1 MDPQQVQE
9 MANALQQLQ
18 TRVNQLATENE
29 ALRNQHLGMQAMAES
44 IGELAKNLGKKDDKK
59 DRRLLVDTKGLGK
72 PEMFNN
78 DELGFR
84 RWSRTICNLTV
95 GVFGKEF
102 QDVLE
107 FCLDRDDPVDMT
119 ELVTKFGIDPEIDP
133 EAGIPG
139 LEDKC
144 DQLYRVLSS
153 LTSGESEDLVVGCA
167 NLDASGYEAWRR
179 LNRRWDPVTAGRK
192 RNILRAILNPERTK
206 SWEGVRPAI
215 EQLDDLIR
223 RYEARKN
230 ESGARE
236 VLSDDIKCTAIELL
250 VPQDLEKHLILN
262 KSRLTNYSLIKQEIE
277 VLMETTL
284 GSKSKIHRPGSA
296 AASSHQG
303 PAPME
308 VDAIT
313 QWLGSLVKGK
323 GKGKGNGKGNKGDKG
338 GGKKGNPSKDIEC
351 YNCGKKGH
359 KASDCWAKKSDKPG
373 KGNSKGKKGKG
384 KGSGKKGSKGTGKK
398 GAAAFEEAEE
408 YDGAEEEP
416 APEEEEMGLF
426 EVNGTEVKETQANG
440 LEWMKFNLDTG
451 AAQTAI
457 PEKWNAIKVKPGS
470 TVTFKTASGEL
481 VPGQGTGVY
490 EGSDENGGR
499 CRISGP
505 VTNVHKPL
513 VSAYRC
519 MSKGRLLVLDENGGH
534 IVPLNTPV
542 AYDIQKA
549 LKKASWKQKQRW
561 IPVYQENGIYNFY
574 LKGKSPVNG
583 KPETSLG
590 GFGRQPEA

>member
-1 MDPQQVQE
+1 MDTQQVQE
-9 MANALQQLQ
+9 MANAIQQLQ

-29 ALRNQHLGMQAMAES
+29 ALRSQHVGMQAMAES

-84 RWSRTICNLTV
+84 RWSGTICNLTV

-119 ELVTKFGIDPEIDP
+119 ELTNKFGIDPEIDP
-133 EAGIPG
+133 DAGIPG

-167 NLDASGYEAWRR
+167 NLAASGYEAWRR

-206 SWEGVRPAI
+206 TWEGVRPAI

-262 KSRLTNYSLIKQEIE
+262 KSRLTNYALIKQEIE

-323 GKGKGNGKGNKGDKG
+323 GKGKGKSSKGQSKGKDNKGSGKG
-338 GGKKGNPSKDIEC
+338 IEC
-351 YNCGKKGH
+351 YNCGKTGH
-359 KASDCWAKKSDKPG
+359 KAADCWSKKKDNQ
-373 KGNSKGKKGKG
+373 KGNNSKGKP
-384 KGSGKKGSKGTGKK
+384 SGKKGSKGSGKGSKGKGKK
-398 GAAAFEEAEE
+398 GAAALEEQEDEEAQEPE
-408 YDGAEEEP
+408 NEQEVGVFELNGAQLVDQKGDDLS
-416 APEEEEMGLF
+416 A
-426 EVNGTEVKETQANG
+426 V
-440 LEWMKFNLDTG
+440 EWTKFNLDTG

-457 PEKWNAIKVKPGS
+457 PIAWDSIRTEAGGE
-470 TVTFKTASGEL
+470 VTFKTASGEL
-481 VPGQGTGVY
+481 VQSEGTGVY
-490 EGSDENGGR
+490 FGTDENGTR
-499 CRISGP
+499 CKVSGP
-505 VTNVHKPL
+505 RAGVHKPL
-513 VSAYRC
+513 VSAHKC
-519 MSKGRLLVLDENGGH
+519 LSKGRLAILDEHGGY
-534 IVPLNTPV
+534 IVPLSTAAGN
-542 AYDIQKA
+542 DIQRI
-549 LKKASWKQKQRW
+549 LKKSSNSQKKQWLKL
-561 IPVYQENGIYNFY
+561 YQERGVYNFY
-574 LKGKSPVNG
+574 LQGEAPASGRNK
-583 KPETSLG
+583 
-590 GFGRQPEA
+590 GFGRQQTDA